1 VEGGPLPADA
11 KKAFKELKSVL
22 ISEPAVHYPDPNL
35 PYTLI
40 TEANPTNDQNPGGYS
55 TILAQILP
63 DNEFQVIIYASW
75 KLKCH
80 NKNY

>member
-1 VEGGPLPADA
+1 
-11 KKAFKELKSVL
+11 
-22 ISEPAVHYPDPNL
+22 VHYPDPNL

-40 TEANPTNDQNPGGYS
+40 TEAYPANNQNPGGYS

-63 DNEFQVIIYASW
+63 DKEFQVISYASQ

-80 NKNY
+80 KKNY